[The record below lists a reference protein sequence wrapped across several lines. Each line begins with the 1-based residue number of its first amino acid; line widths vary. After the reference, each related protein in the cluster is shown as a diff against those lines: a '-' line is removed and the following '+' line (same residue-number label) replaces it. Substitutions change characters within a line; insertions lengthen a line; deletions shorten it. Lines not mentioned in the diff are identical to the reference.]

1 MNMSSRGCWSS
12 GCARVKLLLIVGYI
26 LVVAD
31 KPSASESSSD
41 DFPEASY
48 SPIRISKIRPTYEA
62 VVLTGHRSVIDLYL
76 KVIGELHSSWFCI
89 SITSGDPEIV
99 TAGLIHSNT
108 TQGQLCIRVRHGV
121 GLRTQKDPN
130 APDPHYD
137 FLVKVSLVGVQT
149 GFSSLNMRI
158 QPLSNFTSVSHW
170 KEHNHH
176 QQPQQQP
183 VMRKYSVV
191 VVNLVSIFQD
201 VFFFILSSVEMLTLT
216 LICLQLRPDVL
227 LEVLRCPHA
236 LIASALLQALILP
249 MVGARIALR
258 MCD

>member
-1 MNMSSRGCWSS
+1 MSNRGCWSS
-12 GCARVKLLLIVGYI
+12 GCARVKLLLIVGCI
-26 LVVAD
+26 FVVAD
-31 KPSASESSSD
+31 RPSVSENSND
-41 DFPEASY
+41 DFPEASD
-48 SPIRISKIRPTYEA
+48 STIRVSKIRPTYEA

-76 KVIGELHSSWFCI
+76 TVSGKLHTSSFCI
-89 SITSGDPEIV
+89 SITSGDPEVV
-99 TAGLIHSNT
+99 TASLIDRNT
-108 TQGQLCIRVRHGV
+108 TQGQLCIRMRHGV

-170 KEHNHH
+170 KEHNHPH

-191 VVNLVSIFQD
+191 GVNLVSIFQD
-201 VFFFILSSVEMLTLT
+201 VFFFIFSSVEMLTLT

-236 LIASALLQALILP
+236 LIASALLQALVLP
-249 MVGARIALR
+249 MIRL
-258 MCD
+258 